1 MEKSCINCKWYYNHK
16 CNNNELQITKDD
28 TTYWKIVNYIE
39 SGILSEQ
46 LKEAIN
52 LNELGKEFL
61 KVFIDLGYIKKNCI
75 NKALNEKY
83 EDNEANIYENI
94 EYLFATLLMQ
104 YFKNNGQHIE
114 KVNINDPY
122 NFYCCKWE

>member
-1 MEKSCINCKWYYNHK
+1 MEKNCINCKWYYNKK
-16 CNNNELQITKDD
+16 CNNNELQITKEDA
-28 TTYWKIVNYIE
+28 TYWKIVSYIE

-46 LKEAIN
+46 LKETIN

-75 NKALNEKY
+75 NKVLNEKY
-83 EDNEANIYENI
+83 EDNETNIYENI
-94 EYLFATLLMQ
+94 ENLISSLLMQ
-104 YFKNNGQHIE
+104 YFKNNGRNIE

>member
-1 MEKSCINCKWYYNHK
+1 MEKSCINCKWYYNQK

-28 TTYWKIVNYIE
+28 ATYWKIVNYIE

-46 LKEAIN
+46 LKEGIN

-75 NKALNEKY
+75 NK
-83 EDNEANIYENI
+83 
-94 EYLFATLLMQ
+94 
-104 YFKNNGQHIE
+104 
-114 KVNINDPY
+114 PS
-122 NFYCCKWE
+122 